1 MEERQAIDYDEKIM
15 EVLLSIGIS
24 ANLNGYHFLKDSI
37 RMVIDDPS
45 YINNITKKM
54 YPAVADR
61 WSTTTSK
68 VERSIRHAL
77 TVSYNKGKMIYLNN
91 LFGVDVLDAND
102 RPTNAEFVA
111 LLADRLSLE
120 FVK

>member
-1 MEERQAIDYDEKIM
+1 MEQKQAVDFDEKIM
-15 EVLLSIGIS
+15 EILLSIGIS

-37 RMVIDDPS
+37 KMVIDDPTYLS
-45 YINNITKKM
+45 SITKKM

-91 LFGVDVLDAND
+91 LFGVDILDIND

-120 FVK
+120 YVK